1 MKYNT
6 NSLPAAVVIGISGLS
21 LVLIA
26 VDQVCRWERDF
37 PGIMC
42 LGIGSLMVLGLFRMR
57 HSHPVW
63 IWTVFCV
70 WVGMLVVLFSIVI
83 RYRLSLV
90 H

>member
-1 MKYNT
+1 MKHNKA
-6 NSLPAAVVIGISGLS
+6 SLPSVVVIGIVSLS
-21 LVLIA
+21 LVLVA
-26 VDQVCRWERDF
+26 VDQVCRLERNF

-70 WVGMLVVLFSIVI
+70 WVGILVVLFSIVI